1 MGFFRRKVF
10 STILCS
16 GFKNEAMNIEKL
28 NRTRIHLILFSPLS
42 VSFSRRTEVAET
54 HFVRRSSSMQITSLI
69 YLAVLVVL
77 HCACEGSK
85 QRFVP
90 TGLATGDNEIEQHR
104 NFSETHF
111 PGVAP
116 CRFRLDGHDG
126 NAVWDE
132 AVPMYVTRLGD
143 LIEKSA
149 QEIFFDF
156 YG

>member
-1 MGFFRRKVF
+1 MVSGLWWACIVPMKV
-10 STILCS
+10 
-16 GFKNEAMNIEKL
+16 
-28 NRTRIHLILFSPLS
+28 LS
-42 VSFSRRTEVAET
+42 VGLCLPDVA
-54 HFVRRSSSMQITSLI
+54 
-69 YLAVLVVL
+69 A
-77 HCACEGSK
+77 
-85 QRFVP
+85 
-90 TGLATGDNEIEQHR
+90 GDNEIEQHR

-149 QEIFFDF
+149 QRNLF
-156 YG
+156 

>member
-1 MGFFRRKVF
+1 MCFAYGQGWQKPI
-10 STILCS
+10 SCD
-16 GFKNEAMNIEKL
+16 
-28 NRTRIHLILFSPLS
+28 
-42 VSFSRRTEVAET
+42 EVPRCE
-54 HFVRRSSSMQITSLI
+54 
-69 YLAVLVVL
+69 L

-90 TGLATGDNEIEQHR
+90 TGLATGDNEVKQHR

-132 AVPMYVTRLGD
+132 AVPMYVTRLGE

-149 QEIFFDF
+149 QRNLF
-156 YG
+156 

>member
-1 MGFFRRKVF
+1 
-10 STILCS
+10 
-16 GFKNEAMNIEKL
+16 MNIEKL
-28 NRTRIHLILFSPLS
+28 NRTRIHLILFSPL
-42 VSFSRRTEVAET
+42 FTML
-54 HFVRRSSSMQITSLI
+54 MQKNRGGRNPFRATKLLDADSHANLFCGFG
-69 YLAVLVVL
+69 VL
-77 HCACEGSK
+77 HCACEGSE

>member
-1 MGFFRRKVF
+1 MQL
-10 STILCS
+10 TL
-16 GFKNEAMNIEKL
+16 
-28 NRTRIHLILFSPLS
+28 LIC
-42 VSFSRRTEVAET
+42 
-54 HFVRRSSSMQITSLI
+54 
-69 YLAVLVVL
+69 LAVVVVL
-77 HCACEGSK
+77 QCACEGSK

-90 TGLATGDNEIEQHR
+90 TGLATGDNEIEQHW

-132 AVPMYVTRLGD
+132 AVPMYVTRLGE

-149 QEIFFDF
+149 QRNLF
-156 YG
+156 

>member
-1 MGFFRRKVF
+1 MRLVDGQRWQKPI
-10 STILCS
+10 SCD
-16 GFKNEAMNIEKL
+16 
-28 NRTRIHLILFSPLS
+28 
-42 VSFSRRTEVAET
+42 EVPQC
-54 HFVRRSSSMQITSLI
+54 R
-69 YLAVLVVL
+69 L

-90 TGLATGDNEIEQHR
+90 TGLAAGDNEIKQHR

-116 CRFRLDGHDG
+116 CRFRLVGHDG

-149 QEIFFDF
+149 QRNLF
-156 YG
+156 

>member
-1 MGFFRRKVF
+1 M
-10 STILCS
+10 
-16 GFKNEAMNIEKL
+16 
-28 NRTRIHLILFSPLS
+28 
-42 VSFSRRTEVAET
+42 AET
-54 HFVRRSSSMQITSLI
+54 HFVRRSSSMQIALQN
-69 YLAVLVVL
+69 YFVVLVVL

-90 TGLATGDNEIEQHR
+90 TGLAAGDNEIKQHR

-149 QEIFFDF
+149 QRNLF
-156 YG
+156 

>member
-1 MGFFRRKVF
+1 M
-10 STILCS
+10 
-16 GFKNEAMNIEKL
+16 
-28 NRTRIHLILFSPLS
+28 
-42 VSFSRRTEVAET
+42 AET
-54 HFVRRSSSMQITSLI
+54 HFVRRSSSMQIALQI
-69 YLAVLVVL
+69 HFVVL
-77 HCACEGSK
+77 LVLYCACEGSK

-104 NFSETHF
+104 NFSKTHF

>member
-1 MGFFRRKVF
+1 MESSFRFLQKEGGLPDLDDLWRRGSLHRAREGF
-10 STILCS
+10 
-16 GFKNEAMNIEKL
+16 
-28 NRTRIHLILFSPLS
+28 
-42 VSFSRRTEVAET
+42 
-54 HFVRRSSSMQITSLI
+54 
-69 YLAVLVVL
+69 
-77 HCACEGSK
+77 K
-85 QRFVP
+85 QRFLL
-90 TGLATGDNEIEQHR
+90 TGVASGDNEIKQRR

-149 QEIFFDF
+149 QRNLF
-156 YG
+156 

>member
-1 MGFFRRKVF
+1 M
-10 STILCS
+10 
-16 GFKNEAMNIEKL
+16 
-28 NRTRIHLILFSPLS
+28 
-42 VSFSRRTEVAET
+42 AET
-54 HFVRRSSSMQITSLI
+54 HFVRRSSSVQSTLSVSLT
-69 YLAVLVVL
+69 YSAVQVVL

-149 QEIFFDF
+149 QRNLF
-156 YG
+156 

>member
-1 MGFFRRKVF
+1 M
-10 STILCS
+10 
-16 GFKNEAMNIEKL
+16 
-28 NRTRIHLILFSPLS
+28 
-42 VSFSRRTEVAET
+42 AET
-54 HFVRRSSSMQITSLI
+54 HFVRRSSSMQITLQI
-69 YLAVLVVL
+69 YFVVLVVL
-77 HCACEGSK
+77 YCEGSK

-90 TGLATGDNEIEQHR
+90 TGLAAGDNEIEQHR

-126 NAVWDE
+126 DAVWDE

-149 QEIFFDF
+149 QRNLF
-156 YG
+156 

>member
-1 MGFFRRKVF
+1 M
-10 STILCS
+10 
-16 GFKNEAMNIEKL
+16 
-28 NRTRIHLILFSPLS
+28 
-42 VSFSRRTEVAET
+42 
-54 HFVRRSSSMQITSLI
+54 RRSSSMQIALQN
-69 YLAVLVVL
+69 YFVVVVVL

-90 TGLATGDNEIEQHR
+90 TGLASGDNEIEQHR

-126 NAVWDE
+126 GAVWDE
-132 AVPMYVTRLGD
+132 AVPMYVTRLGV

-149 QEIFFDF
+149 QRNLF
-156 YG
+156 